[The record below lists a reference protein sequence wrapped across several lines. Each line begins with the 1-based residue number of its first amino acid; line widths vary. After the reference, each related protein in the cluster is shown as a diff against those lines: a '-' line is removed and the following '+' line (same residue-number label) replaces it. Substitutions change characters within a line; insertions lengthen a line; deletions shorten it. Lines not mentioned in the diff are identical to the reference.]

1 MRRNLPNIC
10 AEQLFVLMAQRLQHF
25 FAFVLSN
32 LATAFFSQVT
42 HLCLFRSFLCFHL
55 FFGNYIAITLA
66 HVLIF
71 ANVFLFF
78 LNFFY
83 AFQVFFLESDPVLH
97 YIPSSEGKQKNPKK
111 KHGGLKNGCPRKRKR
126 GCASGRIPR
135 G

>member
-1 MRRNLPNIC
+1 MKRNLPIIR
-10 AEQLFVLMAQRLQHF
+10 AEQLFVLMAQGLQHF

-83 AFQVFFLESDPVLH
+83 GFQVFFLKVIRYCTIFRLQRENKK
-97 YIPSSEGKQKNPKK
+97 SEEKTWRAQKWM
-111 KHGGLKNGCPRKRKR
+111 
-126 GCASGRIPR
+126 ST
-135 G
+135 

>member
-1 MRRNLPNIC
+1 MKRNLPIIR
-10 AEQLFVLMAQRLQHF
+10 AEQLFVLMAQGLQHF

-78 LNFFY
+78 LKFFY
-83 AFQVFFLESDPVLH
+83 CLYVFFLKVIR
-97 YIPSSEGKQKNPKK
+97 Y
-111 KHGGLKNGCPRKRKR
+111 
-126 GCASGRIPR
+126 CAIFFKERENEVSKEKTWRDSKWMST
-135 G
+135 